1 MPVIEWVKSR
11 LIAPTTWLAV
21 GVAAILLST
30 FIPAGSDYIMGLAAV
45 TVVAGVVMRERG
57 NG

>member
-11 LIAPTTWLAV
+11 LVEPTTWLAV

-30 FIPAGSDYIMGLAAV
+30 LIPAGTDYFMGLASV
-45 TVVAGVVMRERG
+45 TVVAGVVMKERG
-57 NG
+57 DG

>member
-11 LIAPTTWLAV
+11 LIEPTTWLAV

-30 FIPAGSDYIMGLAAV
+30 FIPAGSDYFMGLAAV